1 MRTTEWVRLKFRAA
15 AGLQLMYTWMKE
27 TPGDPTKRNQRPDW
41 GPPLKD
47 RLHKIRSVS
56 LMLFLTKN
64 IPRRG
69 QLNWQKAES
78 QMGLKGESTESET
91 SRSKKTT
98 KKGSNVHA
106 QIFAWLPILQGR
118 LLQNQLKKQPWAVIQ
133 TDVSSCK
140 SQRRQS
146 FQFES
151 GQVECLLDK

>member
-118 LLQNQLKKQPWAVIQ
+118 LLQNQLKKQPY
-133 TDVSSCK
+133 K
-140 SQRRQS
+140 QS
-146 FQFES
+146 YKQMS
-151 GQVECLLDK
+151 AAANHKGDKVFNLNLGKLNAY